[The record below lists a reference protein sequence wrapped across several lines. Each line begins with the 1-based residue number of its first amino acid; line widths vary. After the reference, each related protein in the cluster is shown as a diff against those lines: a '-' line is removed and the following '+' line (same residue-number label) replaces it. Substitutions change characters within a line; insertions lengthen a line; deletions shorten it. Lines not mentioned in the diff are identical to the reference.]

1 MRRFAGENV
10 KRGLLFFATLK
21 TADMA
26 EQVAAGIA
34 KKMDRRCVHITEA
47 SVETTAGAFDD
58 SDRPAVK
65 ELFNIL
71 GKGIYE
77 VLVVRSL
84 YDISTNEAD
93 WEGFLNHAEDMGVA
107 VYDVSQGC
115 YVGCDYGEC

>member
-1 MRRFAGENV
+1 MRRFAGEKV
-10 KRGLLFFATLK
+10 KRGLLFFSTLK
-21 TADMA
+21 TSDLA
-26 EQVAAGIA
+26 EQMAMDMA
-34 KKMDRRCVHITEA
+34 KKMDKRCVHITTA

-58 SDRPAVK
+58 SDRPAIK

-77 VLVVRSL
+77 VLVIRSL

-107 VYDVSQGC
+107 VYDVSQDC